1 MREGSGEDVLYQNFF
16 LFFYVLCIITAGLY
30 FNLWMGCLLITA
42 DFCLW
47 LGSLQLRLSFNFIM
61 TELSLIGS
69 VI

>member
-1 MREGSGEDVLYQNFF
+1 MLYRILSFF
-16 LFFYVLCIITAGLY
+16 NVLCYDIIMAGLC
-30 FNLWMGCLLITA
+30 FTLWLGCLLITA

-47 LGSLQLRLSFNFIM
+47 LGSLKLRLSFNFIM